1 MNYNQIKENIDSQ
14 KFKII
19 NITKCKNNKYSDKGN
34 SYMHLR
40 DILTEADINNFF
52 EKLDEKINS
61 DSLTFII
68 LNEFFFSY
76 HEIIIQENY
85 ELILKSCKKI
95 TKEKKNVI
103 LVINLCHQVFDEKI
117 SSEYENNIKT
127 YLDKIYDNDL
137 KVIWNIS
144 THGFD
149 EIFSK
154 KTNKYYSNETFVLM
168 RGEQLY
174 SYKKSTYYQEIKDF
188 SLFNY
193 IIGFGTDI
201 INKELKNELLDI
213 AKLLSN
219 KLSIEICFDLQKNI
233 KTRKFENILLF
244 TDDEDFNNIK
254 ELIKIR
260 ANVQNY
266 DQKKLIIIQSNVT
279 NIFDQL
285 NIFPPNII
293 ISKCDPIQELV
304 FTLEDTNLMKDIN
317 IIKSHNKNIID
328 NEKQKG
334 ALIGFKEER
343 LNKRLEELNN
353 ECAHFNAVKLIKKY
367 TPKNISNIKLDKHQ
381 YIYFE
386 YDFN

>member
-1 MNYNQIKENIDSQ
+1 MFTDNAN
-14 KFKII
+14 
-19 NITKCKNNKYSDKGN
+19 
-34 SYMHLR
+34 L
-40 DILTEADINNFF
+40 
-52 EKLDEKINS
+52 EKL
-61 DSLTFII
+61 
-68 LNEFFFSY
+68 
-76 HEIIIQENY
+76 
-85 ELILKSCKKI
+85 
-95 TKEKKNVI
+95 
-103 LVINLCHQVFDEKI
+103 
-117 SSEYENNIKT
+117 
-127 YLDKIYDNDL
+127 
-137 KVIWNIS
+137 
-144 THGFD
+144 
-149 EIFSK
+149 
-154 KTNKYYSNETFVLM
+154 
-168 RGEQLY
+168 
-174 SYKKSTYYQEIKDF
+174 
-188 SLFNY
+188 
-193 IIGFGTDI
+193 
-201 INKELKNELLDI
+201 
-213 AKLLSN
+213 
-219 KLSIEICFDLQKNI
+219 
-233 KTRKFENILLF
+233 
-244 TDDEDFNNIK
+244 K

-367 TPKNISNIKLDKHQ
+367 IPKNISNIKLDKHQ